1 MALDVGDNPDFIN
14 PERRRKIEQGGHP
27 FDKLPLP
34 GEKPAKREGSPLY
47 AHPNLPGRTS
57 NYLELAASAEYQQ
70 ALKRLARILNVPVGS
85 IQLSQIA
92 AVSYQ
97 ALLRIFQ
104 KEYQHKDELEKLAVE
119 LVLSLPEFRDAKE
132 AVESGDLIIDAKLV
146 NQEEVAAEFLKHIK
160 KAQDRL
166 EDEEEEA
173 EEETRQKISVDEPE
187 EDEETRAEFNL
198 DVDQIAQELDSEAN
212 KRRFIN
218 MLIQGAA
225 ANKNHAYALVRE
237 ELNRLDP
244 ELANLYGTVMSANE
258 VLYWAAPEATF
269 TQVNPEDLPTGGF
282 ETFEPDDESSA
293 YVIRARAALFPVLVH
308 EIVKGLYEFLSFN
321 EDDPEETRKYAY
333 QQADTL
339 NYEVDSL
346 TVGPAIWRHFNNL
359 MVRLNATDII
369 ARVYRHLVTLPP
381 EQFSALM
388 KEILRESPRGLQY
401 LSKVVDDIRSEM
413 GGKSELESLDLNRPW
428 KKLISD

>member
-34 GEKPAKREGSPLY
+34 GEKPPKREGSPLY

-97 ALLRIFQ
+97 ALLKIFQ
-104 KEYQHKDELEKLAVE
+104 KEYRHKDELEKLAVE

-173 EEETRQKISVDEPE
+173 EEKAQQKISVDEPE

-244 ELANLYGTVMSANE
+244 ELTNLYGTVMSANE
-258 VLYWAAPEATF
+258 VLYWAAPEAAF
-269 TQVNPEDLPTGGF
+269 TQVNPEDFPTGGF

-346 TVGPAIWRHFNNL
+346 TLGPAIWRHFNNL

>member
-1 MALDVGDNPDFIN
+1 
-14 PERRRKIEQGGHP
+14 
-27 FDKLPLP
+27 
-34 GEKPAKREGSPLY
+34 
-47 AHPNLPGRTS
+47 
-57 NYLELAASAEYQQ
+57 LELAASAEYQQ
-70 ALKRLARILNVPVGS
+70 ALKRLARILGGVQVGS

-92 AVSYQ
+92 AISYQ
-97 ALLRIFQ
+97 ALLKIFQ
-104 KEYQHKDELEKLAVE
+104 KEYQHKNELEKLAVE

-269 TQVNPEDLPTGGF
+269 TQVNPEDFPTGGF

-333 QQADTL
+333 READTL

-346 TVGPAIWRHFNNL
+346 TIGPAIWRHFNNL